1 MFNHLHEYP
10 LGLHIVSFS
19 EFGLVFM
26 VKIGQKFRRTD
37 TVDTGWGHCIATWV
51 QTQC

>member
-10 LGLHIVSFS
+10 LGVHIVSFAKYC
-19 EFGLVFM
+19 LVFM
-26 VKIGQKFRRTD
+26 VKYSQKFRKTN
-37 TVDTGWGHCIATWV
+37 TVNSGWGHCIATWV